1 MREMDGRMRMF
12 DSLRRVA
19 AREQYSRR
27 GVWSITGEPYQC
39 YGEPE
44 QVRLLPH
51 ILLGGP
57 RAHCL
62 SQIGPLCMSGCQSCQ
77 EAEHA

>member
-12 DSLRRVA
+12 DSLRQVA
-19 AREQYSRR
+19 AKEQYSRR

-44 QVRLLPH
+44 QVQLLLH
-51 ILLGGP
+51 VLLWAA
-57 RAHCL
+57 RAGRSCV
-62 SQIGPLCMSGCQSCQ
+62 CSGT
-77 EAEHA
+77 